1 MSTRNVA
8 SRWRASY
15 RLQLHKDFGFADA
28 AAQIDYLRDL
38 GISHLYLSPI
48 LTARQG
54 SRHGYDGVD
63 PSTINP
69 ELGGEEGFRALVA
82 AARQAGLGVVID
94 IVPNHLAIG
103 HADNA
108 RWLETLEWGRKGR
121 AARFFDIDWDAN
133 DIELRGKVLLPLLGD
148 HFGAALERGEIALEF
163 DATSRRLQFAHYDHR
178 FPLAAGLYAAL
189 LRGAGEE
196 LKAFAEN
203 FRSAKTPAALD
214 EAKQALATFASSQP
228 GAAAIKALLAG
239 YRSDTPEGRARLERL
254 LARQHY
260 RLAHW
265 RTATDE
271 INWRRFFDV
280 TTLAGVRVELPCV
293 FEAMHARI
301 FALYA
306 EGLIDGVRVDHV
318 DGLAEPEAYCRQ
330 LRTRLSRLEKQRPPV
345 APKGAAYVVVEKIL
359 ASEERLPAD
368 WPVQGTTGYSFM
380 NEVGAL
386 LHDPAGEAPLTAF
399 WREAT
404 GTRGDFETELRASRR
419 RIPQQLLA
427 ADFNAC
433 AHAFHQLARADV
445 ATRDWPLAAMQRA
458 LTEILVELPVYR
470 TYVDHRR
477 GCGAEDAD
485 LLRTTFARAAERMRP
500 SERPLLQVIEGWLVE
515 GARGRRGARSA
526 RWQRAV
532 ARFQQ
537 LSSPVA
543 AKAVEDTAFYRF
555 GPLLSRNEVGAD
567 PRQFSMTRE
576 AFLAEGERR
585 AARYPLA
592 MLATATHDHKRGE
605 DARMRLAALSE
616 DPEPWLRQLARW
628 RERHAPDTAE
638 GPDAGDGIMLYQTLF
653 AAWPGTADLG
663 TFAERVKGWQTKSL
677 REAKRHSAWLEPNE
691 PYEAACHVFLERL
704 LVGDR
709 AAPFVQEMGELV
721 AHYADAARSR
731 SLAQT
736 LLKLTMPGLPDF
748 YQGCESWDYSLVDP
762 DNRRPVDYAA
772 LRVGLVAAADDDSRK
787 QHLVQAVLGARA
799 ECPEL
804 FTDGALLPL
813 APAGGDDS
821 RLAFARHWRD
831 RAAIVVVPLRGLS
844 SASAPIHLELPEP
857 LQAMRW
863 RKIVGHAAAAS
874 STLPLTLPG
883 DSPASLWLGS
893 NRPA

>member
-8 SRWRASY
+8 SGWRASY

-28 AAQIDYLRDL
+28 AAQIDYLREL

-48 LTARQG
+48 LTARAG
-54 SRHGYDGVD
+54 STHGYDGVD

-69 ELGGEEGFRALVA
+69 ELGGEAGFRALVA
-82 AARQAGLGVVID
+82 DARRAGLGIIID

-108 RWLETLEWGRKGR
+108 RWMEMLEWGRSGR

-133 DIELRGKVLLPLLGD
+133 DIELCGKVLLPLLGD
-148 HFGAALERGEIALEF
+148 HFGAALERGEITVEF
-163 DATSRRLQFAHYDHR
+163 DADSGRLQFAHHDHR
-178 FPLAAGLYAAL
+178 FPLAAGLYAPL
-189 LRGAGEE
+189 LRGAGEA
-196 LKAFAEN
+196 LKTYAET
-203 FRSAKTPAALD
+203 FRGAKTPAKLS
-214 EAKQALATFASSQP
+214 EAKQVLSAFARTAE
-228 GAAAIKALLAG
+228 GAAAVEALLAG
-239 YRSDTPEGRARLERL
+239 YRAETPEGRARLERL

-265 RTATDE
+265 RTAADE

-280 TTLAGVRVELPCV
+280 TTLAGVRVELPWV
-293 FEAMHARI
+293 FEAVHAKI

-306 EGLIDGVRVDHV
+306 EGLIDGLRVDHV

-330 LRTRLSRLEKQRPPV
+330 LRTRLARLEKQRPSE

-386 LHDPAGEAPLTAF
+386 LHDPASEAPLKAF
-399 WREAT
+399 WSEAT
-404 GTRGDFETELRASRR
+404 GTSGDFETELRAARR

-445 ATRDWPLAAMQRA
+445 ATRDWTLPAMQRA

-477 GCGAEDAD
+477 GCGADDAD
-485 LLRTTFARAAERMRP
+485 ILRATFARAAERMRP
-500 SERPLLQVIEGWLVE
+500 SERPLLPVIEGWFTD
-515 GARGRRGARSA
+515 GARGRRGAHSA
-526 RWQRAV
+526 LWQRAV

-567 PRQFSMTRE
+567 PRQFSMSRE
-576 AFLAEGERR
+576 DFLAEGERR
-585 AARYPLA
+585 SARYPLA

-616 DPEPWLRQLARW
+616 DPTPWLRQLAVW
-628 RERHAPDTAE
+628 CERHAPDTAE

-653 AAWPGTADLG
+653 AAWPGTAELK

-691 PYEAACHVFLERL
+691 AYEAACHGFLERL

-709 AAPFVQEMGELV
+709 AAPFVEEMAQLV
-721 AHYADAARSR
+721 AHYAAAARTR

-772 LRVGLVAAADDDSRK
+772 LQRSLASAVDEQSVK
-787 QHLVQAVLGARA
+787 QHLVRDVLAVRA

-804 FTDGALLPL
+804 FTVGSFLPIAL
-813 APAGGDDS
+813 AGDDGS
-821 RLAFARHWRD
+821 LLAFARQWRD
-831 RAAIVVVPLRGLS
+831 RAAIVVVPIRS
-844 SASAPIHLELPEP
+844 RAQHSASPRIELPEA
-857 LQAMRW
+857 LRRMAW
-863 RKIVGHAAAAS
+863 KNAVGGPAS
-874 STLPLTLPG
+874 PEDLSGLVAP
-883 DSPASLWLGS
+883 SLWLG
-893 NRPA
+893 RQGP